1 MESVYTTLIASRGWH
16 VYQKTT
22 WKSPKKGEALEC
34 KRETDPVAL
43 RFDPYSIAFTRRSIE
58 FLTPLTVGHMPLE
71 ISRFVWF
78 FLERGGDINAKVC
91 RTKCEESPIPKGG
104 LEIVT
109 EVTFKIEEEKKRYL
123 QRPID
128 LINKHYETP
137 KSDVQSGADVQE
149 TTAETQRRTAEKE
162 NDKDTDDEDENDVM
176 FFVDDEEDDDNDK

>member
-1 MESVYTTLIASRGWH
+1 MKMESVYTTLIASRGWH

-43 RFDPYSIAFTRRSIE
+43 RFDHYSIAFTRRSIE
-58 FLTPLTVGHMPLE
+58 FLTPLTVGHMPLK

-78 FLERGGDINAKVC
+78 FLERGGDINA
-91 RTKCEESPIPKGG
+91 KCEESPIPKGG

-123 QRPID
+123 QRLID
-128 LINKHYETP
+128 LINKHYETL
-137 KSDVQSGADVQE
+137 KSERSGAD
-149 TTAETQRRTAEKE
+149 
-162 NDKDTDDEDENDVM
+162 DHC
-176 FFVDDEEDDDNDK
+176 

>member
-1 MESVYTTLIASRGWH
+1 MKIESVYTTLIASRGWH

-78 FLERGGDINAKVC
+78 FLERGGDFFHVILGNKIFK
-91 RTKCEESPIPKGG
+91 TQK
-104 LEIVT
+104 L
-109 EVTFKIEEEKKRYL
+109 TFL
-123 QRPID
+123 
-128 LINKHYETP
+128 
-137 KSDVQSGADVQE
+137 SC
-149 TTAETQRRTAEKE
+149 
-162 NDKDTDDEDENDVM
+162 
-176 FFVDDEEDDDNDK
+176 